1 MLYLQVYFTFSNPNL
16 TDLSYLILIY
26 KFYISKSKVYDLKLP
41 LGLLCIP
48 NKTFTFVK
56 STKNGAKT
64 PLLTRN
70 DTMKDRIRQVMET
83 MHMSQQVFAQ
93 YIDMSPASLSSIFNG
108 RTQPTL
114 KIVEAIKK
122 KFPDISTDWLM
133 FGSGTMYSTQPDGGE
148 NLDGGQTAETKT
160 VVSLEPTLDFDAA
173 PSPTPQHA
181 APVQLTV
188 DKSRESHREVI
199 REEVK
204 YIDRPQRKVME
215 IRVYYDDLTFESF
228 VPAKK

>member
-1 MLYLQVYFTFSNPNL
+1 MRYLQVYFTFPNL
-16 TDLSYLILIY
+16 NLTSLSRLVLFC
-26 KFYISKSKVYDLKLP
+26 KLCVSKLKVYGLKLH
-41 LGLLCIP
+41 LGLLRIP

-122 KFPDISTDWLM
+122 KFPNISTDWLM
-133 FGSGTMYSTQPDGGE
+133 FGSGTMYSSQTDEGE
-148 NLDGGQTAETKT
+148 NPDGGQTAATNS
-160 VVSLEPTLDFDAA
+160 VVSIEPTLDFDAA

-181 APVQLTV
+181 APVSPTV